1 MRKRKGNLLQRT
13 MASLLS
19 AVLITGMALDAVP
32 LTVLAQENGGGGYNP
47 TEEATETESGE
58 KESIPGSE
66 EGTQESDGE
75 ETAADSVVK
84 KTEDTEEPEDAK
96 KSVENPEAEG
106 QDGVSEQE
114 PAGLAAEEEDADIT
128 DSNGVQ
134 TDEPLEPQKAVP
146 AAGAVVDPSL
156 YDVTWTSARDKGRAT
171 VVICGKGTAT
181 DRGMA
186 VGSRNQ
192 AVTIKAMVLKGKNLK
207 PYVEDV
213 ADMMN
218 SIKNLFF
225 KKQ

>member
-1 MRKRKGNLLQRT
+1 M
-13 MASLLS
+13 
-19 AVLITGMALDAVP
+19 
-32 LTVLAQENGGGGYNP
+32 GGYNP

-156 YDVTWTSARDKGRAT
+156 YDVT
-171 VVICGKGTAT
+171 
-181 DRGMA
+181 
-186 VGSRNQ
+186 
-192 AVTIKAMVLKGKNLK
+192 
-207 PYVEDV
+207 
-213 ADMMN
+213 
-218 SIKNLFF
+218 
-225 KKQ
+225 

>member
-1 MRKRKGNLLQRT
+1 MTTL
-13 MASLLS
+13 
-19 AVLITGMALDAVP
+19 
-32 LTVLAQENGGGGYNP
+32 GGGYNP
-47 TEEATETESGE
+47 AEESVIGNTVTEEATETESGE

-96 KSVENPEAEG
+96 KSVENPAAEG

-114 PAGLAAEEEDADIT
+114 PAAEEEGADIT

-146 AAGAVVDPSL
+146 AAGAVVDPSM

-181 DRGMA
+181 DKGMA

-213 ADMMN
+213 AEMMN